1 MKYSELKKILTKDG
15 WFIARHGSRH
25 DIYIHPT
32 KTGQVIVGRHD
43 SQEVASGTLNSI
55 LKTAGLK

>member
-1 MKYSELKKILTKDG
+1 MKYSELKKILKKDG

-25 DIYIHPT
+25 DIYTHSS
-32 KTGQVIVGRHD
+32 KGGQVVVGRHD
-43 SQEVASGTLNSI
+43 SQEVAPGTLNSI